1 MATAAGLA
9 AGRGLDAIESFVVDP
24 LHQLGAAERAA
35 QLTANRA
42 ELEAM
47 SDEQKVDCLA
57 EVTIRPPPSPPHTP
71 THPHPHPPTPQQR
84 CGVGGRPHPHAH

>member
-35 QLTANRA
+35 QMTANRA

-57 EVTIRPPPSPPHTP
+57 EVTIRPPTPTHTP
-71 THPHPHPPTPQQR
+71 THPHPPTYPTAERR
-84 CGVGGRPHPHAH
+84 CVVGGRPHPHAH